1 MTAADSRDRIRQLS
15 RLPIWVSPM
24 AGGPSVP
31 GLVTAAAQ
39 AGGLG
44 WLAGGY
50 KTAAAMRAEISAVRE
65 AGTGAFGVNL
75 FVPGAPTRD
84 RGALAG
90 YLASLQADADQ
101 LGAAAGDPAWDD
113 DHWDA
118 KLAALADGPPP
129 AVSFTFGCPPAR
141 TIRGLQDAGAI
152 VLVTVTSEREAVIA
166 AGAGAD
172 GLCVQG
178 PEAGAHRGFFTNDPG
193 PGPAGGPEPGSSE
206 PSPAGGTDQAGP
218 GLLELLAGVA
228 KAADLPLVAAGGISD
243 ASDVTAALAAGAIAV
258 QAGTAFL
265 RCPESGAHPLH
276 KAALADPRFTAIVV
290 TRAFSGR
297 PARALANQFTT
308 EHAGAPA
315 AYPEINNATRPLRA
329 AAGAAGDTGR
339 MSLYAG
345 QGFRSAS
352 DRPAGEIIGQLAE
365 GVS

>member
-1 MTAADSRDRIRQLS
+1 VTAADSRDRIRQLS

-31 GLVTAAAQ
+31 ALVTAAAQ

-44 WLAGGY
+44 WLAAGY
-50 KTAAAMRAEISAVRE
+50 KTAAAVRAEISAVRQT
-65 AGTGAFGVNL
+65 GTAAFGVNL
-75 FVPGAPTRD
+75 FVPGAPARD
-84 RGALAG
+84 QDALAS
-90 YLASLQADADQ
+90 YLASLQDDARQ
-101 LGAAAGDPAWDD
+101 LGSAADNATWDD

-118 KLAALADGPPP
+118 KLAVLAADPPP
-129 AVSFTFGCPPAR
+129 VVSFTFGCPPAGVL
-141 TIRGLQDAGAI
+141 RGLRDAGVI
-152 VLVTVTSEREAVIA
+152 VLVTVTSEHEAAIA

-178 PEAGAHRGFFTNDPG
+178 PEAGAHRGFFTNALE
-193 PGPAGGPEPGSSE
+193 PGPAGG
-206 PSPAGGTDQAGP
+206 TYRTGP
-218 GLLELLAGVA
+218 GLLELLASVA
-228 KAADLPLVAAGGISD
+228 RVTDLPLVAAGGISD
-243 ASDVTAALAAGAIAV
+243 AAAVAAAMTAGAIAV

-276 KAALADPRFTAIVV
+276 KAALADPRFTATVV

-308 EHAGAPA
+308 GHPGAPA

-329 AAGAAGDTGR
+329 AAAAAGDPGR

-352 DRPAGEIIGQLAE
+352 DRPAAEIIAQLAG

>member
-1 MTAADSRDRIRQLS
+1 VTAADSRDRIRQLS

-31 GLVTAAAQ
+31 GLVTAAAG

-65 AGTGAFGVNL
+65 AGTAAFGVNL
-75 FVPGAPTRD
+75 FVPGAPAQD
-84 RGALAG
+84 QEALAG
-90 YLASLQADADQ
+90 YLASLQDDARHV
-101 LGAAAGDPAWDD
+101 GAAAGDAAWDD

-118 KLAALADGPPP
+118 KLATLAAGPPP
-129 AVSFTFGCPPAR
+129 VVSFTFGCPPACV
-141 TIRGLQDAGAI
+141 IAGLQDAGTI
-152 VLVTVTSEREAVIA
+152 VLVTVTNADEAATA
-166 AGAGAD
+166 AGAGAG

-178 PEAGAHRGFFTNDPG
+178 PEAGAHRGFFRNERE
-193 PGPAGGPEPGSSE
+193 PGPAGG
-206 PSPAGGTDQAGP
+206 TYQTGP
-218 GLLELLAGVA
+218 GLLELLAQVA
-228 KAADLPLVAAGGISD
+228 TVTDLPLVAAGGISD
-243 ASDVTAALAAGAIAV
+243 AAAVAAVLAAGAIAV

-276 KAALADPRFTAIVV
+276 KAALADPRFTATVV

-297 PARALANQFTT
+297 PARALVNQFITG
-308 EHAGAPA
+308 HAGAPA

-329 AAGAAGDTGR
+329 AAAAAGDPGR

-345 QGFRSAS
+345 QGFRA
-352 DRPAGEIIGQLAE
+352 EIIAQLAE